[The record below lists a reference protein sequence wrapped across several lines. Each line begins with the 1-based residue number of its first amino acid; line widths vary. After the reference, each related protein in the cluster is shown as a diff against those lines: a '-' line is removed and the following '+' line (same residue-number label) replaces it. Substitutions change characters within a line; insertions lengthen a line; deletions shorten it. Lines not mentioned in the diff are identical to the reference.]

1 MKYLGVARKE
11 KGQVVMP
18 DAFKEAEEGKLYEV
32 IEIGGDIL
40 LVPSPLDRELLAR
53 IEKLAHHS
61 IEEHRKTL
69 EGLAR

>member
-11 KGQVVMP
+11 NGQVLMP
-18 DAFKEAEEGKLYEV
+18 DSFQGTEEGKIYEA

-40 LVPSPLDRELLAR
+40 LVPSPFDKERLAR
-53 IEKLAHHS
+53 IEQLTRRS
-61 IEEHRKTL
+61 INDHRKTL

>member
-18 DAFKEAEEGKLYEV
+18 DAFREAEEGKLYEV

-40 LVPSPLDRELLAR
+40 LVPSPLDRKRLAR
-53 IEKLAHHS
+53 IEKLAQRS